1 MTSRFNFV
9 IAGLCY
15 KILRSIQKSSPGNA
29 SGLAVFANDDLG
41 LRIVCLGEFEF
52 EILSY
57 LRETFCLNIE
67 TSVFIDIG
75 ANVGN
80 HTIGLCDHF
89 LHCHAFE
96 PDPKNFCLL
105 EVNTAQKQNITC
117 YPLALSDRDG
127 ISKLRQDPFN
137 TGKSH
142 IVGNSLAQLAS
153 EQECLI
159 EVETKRLDS
168 ERLVS
173 EPISL
178 IKIDV
183 EGHELQV
190 LQGARQL
197 LIKQKPAILIE
208 QLAEDIRDGRS
219 ASLDFLQEV
228 GYTNFY
234 YFQCRYFDFTSL
246 PNLAVLNWPYYIL
259 LGLETLVRGRQN
271 AKLVKLDISRLK
283 VKNYDAILVYV

>member
-1 MTSRFNFV
+1 MISRFNLV
-9 IAGLCY
+9 LAGVCY
-15 KILRSIQKSSPGNA
+15 KLLQSIQKSSRGGVSKFA
-29 SGLAVFANDDLG
+29 IFANDDLG
-41 LRIVCLGEFEF
+41 LRIACLGEFET

-57 LRETFCLNIE
+57 LRETFCLDKNE
-67 TSVFIDIG
+67 TVFIDIG

-89 LHCHAFE
+89 LHCYAFE

-105 EVNTAQKQNITC
+105 QVNAAQQQNITC
-117 YPLALSDRDG
+117 YPLALSNRDG
-127 ISKLRQDPFN
+127 ISKICQDTFN

-142 IVGNSLAQLAS
+142 IVCDSATLLAS
-153 EQECLI
+153 EQERVI
-159 EVETKRLDS
+159 EVETKRLDGTK
-168 ERLVS
+168 LIS

-190 LQGARQL
+190 LQGAKQL
-197 LIKQKPAILIE
+197 LIKQAPTILIE
-208 QLAEDIRDGRS
+208 LLAEEIIDGRA
-219 ASLDFLQEV
+219 ASLDFLEEI

-234 YFQCRYFDFTSL
+234 YFQRQYFDLTPSS
-246 PNLAVLNWPYYIL
+246 NLAILNWLYYIL
-259 LGLETLVRGRQN
+259 LGLETLVRGRHCM
-271 AKLVKLDISRLK
+271 KLVKLDISHLK